1 VQTCKYIHVE
11 AFQGANS
18 SKQHEQHLGIKV
30 AWGVRGVPSSQ
41 RRLTLLDSP
50 HRSLTRAAQGRP
62 GFELS
67 APRQA
72 PSVLRD

>member
-11 AFQGANS
+11 AFQEANS

-50 HRSLTRAAQGRP
+50 FTARSRETRRGDQG
-62 GFELS
+62 LS
-67 APRQA
+67 
-72 PSVLRD
+72 